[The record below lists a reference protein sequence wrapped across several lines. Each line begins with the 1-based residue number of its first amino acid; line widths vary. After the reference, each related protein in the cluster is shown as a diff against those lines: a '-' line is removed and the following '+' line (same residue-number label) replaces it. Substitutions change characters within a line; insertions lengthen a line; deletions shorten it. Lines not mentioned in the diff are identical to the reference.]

1 MWQNE
6 CICCG
11 DDNKKQV
18 SMTRKC
24 QTSPQCDKQ
33 ETQNTEGAQWL
44 SGRVLD
50 LRPRGLEF
58 KSRQRHCIEVLE
70 QDTFIL
76 A

>member
-6 CICCG
+6 CICCV
-11 DDNKKQV
+11 DENKKQV

-44 SGRVLD
+44 SGKVLD
-50 LRPRGLEF
+50 S
-58 KSRQRHCIEVLE
+58 KSRGPGFEPRQGHCFVVL
-70 QDTFIL
+70 
-76 A
+76 